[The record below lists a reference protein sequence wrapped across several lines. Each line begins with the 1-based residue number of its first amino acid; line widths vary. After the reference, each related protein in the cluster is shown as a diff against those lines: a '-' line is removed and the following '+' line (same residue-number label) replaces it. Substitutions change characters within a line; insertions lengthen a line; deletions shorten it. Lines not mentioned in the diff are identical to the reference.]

1 MSNEAAESDAVI
13 RAKLATNL
21 VFVSSIG
28 VIILVLVVIGAATWA
43 QYVNPSSTTLRD
55 AAQLVFTSILPLLG
69 TWVGTVLAFYY
80 TKENFESA
88 SRATLEAVRSGSQRL
103 ESTRV
108 ADKMMPTSAIVTAR
122 IPAGKTID
130 DIQTQEVVNE
140 FEKLGSN
147 GQKISRL
154 LFLDDSG
161 ACTAILHRSVWVEM
175 LNSGLRKAPQLDPST
190 NNLGKFLELP
200 YASPISQTFKQFI
213 TGTLAYVALDRA
225 VADAKA
231 AMESKPL
238 CQDVIVTPTG
248 KSNEPMRGWISN
260 VDITRLSQA

>member
-130 DIQTQEVVNE
+130 DIQTQEVVSE

-175 LNSGLRKAPQLDPST
+175 LNSGLRERRHSSIRAPTTSGSSWNCPMQVPSVKLS
-190 NNLGKFLELP
+190 NNS
-200 YASPISQTFKQFI
+200 SPAHSPTSRLIEPSRTPRRRWSQ
-213 TGTLAYVALDRA
+213 
-225 VADAKA
+225 
-231 AMESKPL
+231 SL
-238 CQDVIVTPTG
+238 CVR
-248 KSNEPMRGWISN
+248 M
-260 VDITRLSQA
+260 